1 MKFRAALAFIAV
13 GAILRFAVIA
23 ETSWIRIQTIGL
35 VLMFVGIFGL
45 LFRLNRSG
53 VAYSRRRRERLAAAL
68 ADISDEPEPFKPE
81 QPDPTLLT
89 ELETA
94 HHLAQEALPFLEA
107 EGFTEGR
114 VHELALAFAAKD
126 VGLTTEEFIDWAL
139 AQGRL
144 GHDPRNPSVEA

>member
-1 MKFRAALAFIAV
+1 MKFRTALVIFSI
-13 GAILRFAVIA
+13 GAILRFAVTA

-35 VLMFVGIFGL
+35 VLMLVAVFGL
-45 LFRLNRSG
+45 LFTLYRSG

-68 ADISDEPEPFKPE
+68 GDISDEPESYRPD

-89 ELETA
+89 ELEAA

-107 EGFTEGR
+107 EGYTEGR

-126 VGLTTEEFIDWAL
+126 VGQNTEEFIDWAL

-144 GHDPRNPSVEA
+144 GHDPRDPSIEA